1 MISAQVSCPYLTT
14 LYYTSGPSDGK
25 RNRTTRLSS
34 LRPTICH
41 VVMLFVFLSLVP
53 ILTIISHFLLPL
65 SLLTLCKIR
74 IHPSSN
80 TNTTTFNLGANSNI
94 DTVGTYMVPTQ
105 DVDTCIS
112 ELTDRGLVINSM
124 HNFKDLRGDKRGLE
138 IYRH

>member
-1 MISAQVSCPYLTT
+1 MSCCNVVCIPVISTYTDDNQPFSTT
-14 LYYTSGPSDGK
+14 
-25 RNRTTRLSS
+25 
-34 LRPTICH
+34 TI
-41 VVMLFVFLSLVP
+41 
-53 ILTIISHFLLPL
+53 
-65 SLLTLCKIR
+65 LLTLCKIR